1 MIVCL
6 LSNYDLSH
14 VTYDLLLTGRTDEA
28 QGKEQKIRQ
37 DYLSIQWHR
46 DWYRLTETSRGGF
59 LHVHYT
65 GIYEE
70 GECSKIPVI

>member
-28 QGKEQKIRQ
+28 QGKEQKNQ
-37 DYLSIQWHR
+37 TGLFKYLMTQRLIQTDR
-46 DWYRLTETSRGGF
+46 N
-59 LHVHYT
+59 
-65 GIYEE
+65 
-70 GECSKIPVI
+70 